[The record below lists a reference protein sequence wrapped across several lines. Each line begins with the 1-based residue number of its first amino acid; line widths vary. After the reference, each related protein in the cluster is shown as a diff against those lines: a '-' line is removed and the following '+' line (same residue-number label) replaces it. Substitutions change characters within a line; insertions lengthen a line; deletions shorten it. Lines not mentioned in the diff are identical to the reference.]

1 MAEDSVK
8 KLEDEAKK
16 EREKKAVEARLAQSP
31 VVSKGSVKTAD
42 GTQLGYLAT
51 CEYLPV
57 VKHAF
62 GNERGEPE
70 AAIFTTAYELEGAT
84 AAARPVC
91 FAFNGGPGSASIWL
105 HLGALGPK
113 RVVIKEDGTM
123 PPPP

>member
-1 MAEDSVK
+1 MAEDTVK
-8 KLEDEAKK
+8 KPEDEAKK

-62 GNERGEPE
+62 GNERGEP
-70 AAIFTTAYELEGAT
+70 ISLTV
-84 AAARPVC
+84 P
-91 FAFNGGPGSASIWL
+91 
-105 HLGALGPK
+105 
-113 RVVIKEDGTM
+113 EDDDSLDIPTFLRKQAD
-123 PPPP
+123 